1 MNEREELERN
11 WREGLK
17 KLGEGGMP
25 HQLEKGLMCGK
36 AWRHLHTD
44 GSRRK
49 PRIETEKTA
58 TRQWLV
64 GVVIAIVLFLAGIVV
79 TIFL

>member
-1 MNEREELERN
+1 MNEREELESK
-11 WREGLK
+11 WREEFEK
-17 KLGEGGMP
+17 TGEEGMR
-25 HQLEKGLMCGK
+25 HQLERGLMCGK